1 MERDIYKQLLAWR
14 SSARRKPLVLLGARQ
29 VGKTYILKTFAE
41 KKYENLVYLDFDA
54 DPALADLFAD
64 TLNPQNI
71 LRLLSIKFTA
81 DIKPGKTLLVFDE
94 VQECPAALN
103 SLKYFNESANEF
115 HVIAAGSLLGIKLKN
130 IKGFPVGKVNFLA
143 LYPLSFCEFLTAL
156 GKQQL
161 RDYLAEQ
168 TRCTP
173 IAEPFH
179 LELIKLLKT
188 YMFVGGMPEAVA
200 SYIANDNFIEVRTIH
215 NEILKAYTL
224 DFAKHAPLNQI
235 MKITQTWDSVIN
247 QLAKENKKF
256 IFSVISKSVRAREYE
271 TAIQWL
277 VDAGLIY
284 KSYNITVPKLP
295 LEAYSN
301 KNAFKIFLLDVG
313 LLGAMGNTT
322 PQIIIEGDKLFAE
335 YNGAFT
341 ENFVAQELVCNNHNL
356 YYWTS
361 EGIAEVDFIIKKDNS
376 ILPLEVKAGISKQK
390 KSLQLYAQKYRPTL
404 LLRASL
410 RNLKQD
416 NEVCNYPLYM
426 LGSKIFP

>member
-1 MERDIYKQLLAWR
+1 
-14 SSARRKPLVLLGARQ
+14 
-29 VGKTYILKTFAE
+29 
-41 KKYENLVYLDFDA
+41 
-54 DPALADLFAD
+54 
-64 TLNPQNI
+64 
-71 LRLLSIKFTA
+71 
-81 DIKPGKTLLVFDE
+81 
-94 VQECPAALN
+94 
-103 SLKYFNESANEF
+103 
-115 HVIAAGSLLGIKLKN
+115 
-130 IKGFPVGKVNFLA
+130 
-143 LYPLSFCEFLTAL
+143 
-156 GKQQL
+156 
-161 RDYLAEQ
+161 
-168 TRCTP
+168 
-173 IAEPFH
+173 
-179 LELIKLLKT
+179 
-188 YMFVGGMPEAVA
+188 MPEAVA